1 MTDHVARLD
10 GLNLALPFSRP
21 VTAEEWNG
29 IQWPPCPKCGATIC
43 VDRVD
48 VTAVSDLLRQYVA
61 GRWECPNECDPRA
74 ADETRSLIQ
83 GFARARRGAFP
94 ERY

>member
-10 GLNLALPFSRP
+10 GLNLVLPFSRP
-21 VTAEEWNG
+21 VTAGEWNG

-48 VTAVSDLLRQYVA
+48 VTTVGDLLRQYVA
-61 GRWECPNECDPRA
+61 GRWECPNECDLADRA
-74 ADETRSLIQ
+74 GKDAHITSAHATLDM
-83 GFARARRGAFP
+83 
-94 ERY
+94 